1 MQDREF
7 RVALHPAQQAIY
19 NSSARFK
26 VAVAGRRFGKSYYA
40 AAVLGVEA
48 LRNSNDRGYELG
60 PEHPVYYIA
69 PTFDQ
74 AKRIMWRRLR
84 KFLAYEASG
93 GFIRN
98 ENVNDGYFEL
108 INGRRIYIKGAD
120 NKESLRGEG
129 YSFVVMDEYAD
140 MSADVWEDIID
151 PALMDV
157 EGGALFIGTPKGKN
171 HFYKLFSAALTGDK
185 GPLWE
190 AFHFK
195 SSDNPYLKK
204 SEIDRIRNDPNKSRD
219 IIRQELD
226 ASFVSGDGK
235 VLKRDDFKV
244 IPSADHGMGTVYVT
258 VDLAGFNTKQG
269 NRVLKTDE
277 SVICATLVK
286 EDEWTV
292 LEVLHG
298 HWDVRETALNIV
310 LTLRKYSGAQLGIEQ
325 GALANA
331 VGPYLEEYMRSF
343 QRYVT
348 PQPLRH
354 NNQRKTDRIVWALQG
369 RSQRGKIKVVRGDWN
384 EYLLGQVDDFP
395 DPLAHDDAIDALAYV
410 DQLYHTNFVATQDI
424 DVWQPLDLEAGY

>member
-1 MQDREF
+1 MDREL

-19 NSSARFK
+19 NSPARFK
-26 VAVAGRRFGKSYYA
+26 VAVAGRRFGKSYLA
-40 AAVLGVEA
+40 ATMLSVEA
-48 LRNSNDRGYELG
+48 LRDTNDRGHPLG
-60 PEHPVYYIA
+60 PENPVYYIA

-84 KFLAYEASG
+84 KFLGYEAQG
-93 GFIRN
+93 GFIRS

-120 NKESLRGEG
+120 NREALRGEG

-140 MSADVWEDIID
+140 MSSEVWDDIID

-171 HFYKLFSAALTGDK
+171 HFYRLFSRALTGEA

-195 SSDNPYLKK
+195 SEDNPYLKR
-204 SEIDRIRNDPNKSRD
+204 SELARIKNDPNKSRD
-219 IIRQELD
+219 IIRQELE
-226 ASFVSGDGK
+226 ASFISGEGK
-235 VLKRDDFKV
+235 VLRRDSFK
-244 IPSADHGMGTVYVT
+244 ILPYADAGMGTVYVT
-258 VDLAGFNTKQG
+258 VDLAGFKKADG
-269 NRVLKTDE
+269 NKVLRSDE
-277 SVICATLVK
+277 SVICATLVQ

-292 LEVLHG
+292 LDVQHG

-310 LTLRKYSGAQLGIEQ
+310 LTLRKYPGSQLGIEH
-325 GALANA
+325 GALSNA
-331 VGPYLEEYMRSF
+331 VGPYLEEYMRTF

-348 PQPLRH
+348 PQPLKH
-354 NNQRKTDRIVWALQG
+354 NNQRKYDRIVWALQG
-369 RSQRGKIKVVRGDWN
+369 RAERGKIKIVKADWN
-384 EYLLGQVDDFP
+384 EYLLTQIDDFP

-410 DQLYHTNFVATQDI
+410 DQMYATNFVATQDI
-424 DVWQPLDLEAGY
+424 PEWQALDVEAGY